1 MKVTRWRPDTCE
13 CVIDYQW
20 DEKLPLEDRVL
31 TLLAIQHKCP
41 AHASLSDEAVYEAVS
56 DYQTG
61 ENPRKNRAL
70 ALITDEALPQ
80 GTDDEKRNFTQECLW
95 SFDGARLLTIEVP
108 SLPNETI
115 TTMQE
120 KVNDELGINKVKIKK
135 VALIEPI

>member
-1 MKVTRWRPDTCE
+1 MKVTRWSPDTCE

-31 TLLAIQHKCP
+31 TLSAVQHKCP
-41 AHASLSDEAVYEAVS
+41 AHASLSNEAVYEAVS

-70 ALITDEALPQ
+70 ALIADQALPQ
-80 GTDDEKRNFTQECLW
+80 GTDSEKSNFGMECLW
-95 SFDGARLLTIEVP
+95 SFDQNRLLTIEVP
-108 SLPNETI
+108 DLPAPII
-115 TTMQE
+115 TAMQQ

-135 VALIEPI
+135 TALIESI